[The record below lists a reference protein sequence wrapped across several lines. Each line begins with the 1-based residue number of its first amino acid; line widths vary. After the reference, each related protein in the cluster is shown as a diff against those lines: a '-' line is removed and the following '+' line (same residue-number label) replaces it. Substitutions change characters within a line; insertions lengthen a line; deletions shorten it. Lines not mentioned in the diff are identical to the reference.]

1 MAKGFI
7 VSHEAWY
14 RVNGGLSP
22 KDKPYEII
30 IGDHTEEGWPNSCG
44 VTPQGEFCLVWHNL
58 QSEKHLP
65 AMRIE
70 MFEDSM
76 AWLTV
81 APDLFRELAALHGKN
96 PQPAKIIEIL
106 TRLGYEDVTRRKN
119 PDVAPL
125 RCRCGA
131 PIGDDGK
138 YKEERHE
145 N

>member
-1 MAKGFI
+1 MAKGF
-7 VSHEAWY
+7 VVLHEEWY
-14 RVNGGLSP
+14 HRVDLSP
-22 KDKPYEII
+22 KKSYEII
-30 IGDHTEEGWPNSCG
+30 IGDYTDEDG
-44 VTPQGEFCLVWHNL
+44 VTRQGEFCLVWHNL

-76 AWLTV
+76 AWLTA